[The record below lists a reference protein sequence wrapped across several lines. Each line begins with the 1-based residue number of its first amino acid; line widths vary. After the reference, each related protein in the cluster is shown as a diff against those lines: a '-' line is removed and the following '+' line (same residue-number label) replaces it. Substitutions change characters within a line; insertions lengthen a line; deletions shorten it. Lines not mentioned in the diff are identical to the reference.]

1 MSDISKESAEQLLA
15 SNFSKRGT
23 IVEKLSDPIVITP
36 MLLTL
41 DQIKPYDH
49 NPRKSRNPKYEEIKA
64 SIKERGLD
72 SPPPVTRRPGDGQY
86 MIRNGGN
93 TRLQILWELWQET
106 KNEDFFR
113 IYNLFYPWT
122 GEMTLLTG
130 HLVEDELHGRLNYID
145 RALAVVGAAEV
156 YKTEIGMSFTQSQ
169 LAQKLTHD
177 GYPISQPTISQMMDT
192 VNYLL
197 PVIPEQLNAGMSRTL
212 IEKVLRLRKI
222 AKIAWNKQDKINNI
236 DTEQSYTF
244 DNLFTEV
251 LSQYNNQ
258 PLDLNKY
265 QDELIGRIATIFE
278 CSYELIELEFNEK
291 LARQRSLETPSNAL
305 EDDFDEASL
314 FANNRANV
322 DTQDEELDV
331 SQILAITAPRRP
343 LTPTVTRKTVVDDAN
358 EPPSLKQEEN
368 IHHGLDE
375 FASNT
380 THDDTHQPVVQN
392 NSIETTPRLEEIKQ
406 LINQYNHNV
415 ELDSSEIALQVVPV
429 QTVDIFPLSDI
440 LYIQDELNQ
449 IDILRKHIG
458 QLLIEIIQ
466 TISDETLIELTNDQ
480 LGFNCTQSFSEN
492 KSVQTLIDLLQALS
506 NKQQT
511 IDNEALHKQI
521 SLLTGLQS
529 QSTEVI
535 RLDDTSFSKLM
546 RVFRLIRHYVEL
558 YNNKGG

>member
-1 MSDISKESAEQLLA
+1 
-15 SNFSKRGT
+15 
-23 IVEKLSDPIVITP
+23 
-36 MLLTL
+36 
-41 DQIKPYDH
+41 
-49 NPRKSRNPKYEEIKA
+49 
-64 SIKERGLD
+64 
-72 SPPPVTRRPGDGQY
+72 
-86 MIRNGGN
+86 
-93 TRLQILWELWQET
+93 
-106 KNEDFFR
+106 
-113 IYNLFYPWT
+113 
-122 GEMTLLTG
+122 MTLLTG